1 MRVLCSWCEKEGKP
15 SLIGVKEPL
24 DDPAET
30 HGLCPDHRLAIE
42 AEIEAL
48 RKKVDP

>member
-1 MRVLCSWCEKEGKP
+1 MRVLCAWCEKEGKP
-15 SLIGVKEPL
+15 PLIGEKEPL
-24 DDPAET
+24 DDPTES
-30 HGLCPDHRLAIE
+30 HGLCPEHRVALE